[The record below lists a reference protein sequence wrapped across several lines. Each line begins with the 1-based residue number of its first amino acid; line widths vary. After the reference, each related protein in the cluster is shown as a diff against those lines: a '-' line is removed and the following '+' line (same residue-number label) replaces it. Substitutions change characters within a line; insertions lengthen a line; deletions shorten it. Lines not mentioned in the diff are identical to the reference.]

1 MPLTLMEKEKSPS
14 TSSSEAS
21 EDFFIAINLSFVEEE
36 EDVCNSQV
44 SDVLTRLRGR
54 THFRGV

>member
-21 EDFFIAINLSFVEEE
+21 EKFLIALNLLFVEEE
-36 EDVCNSQV
+36 EDVWKSPI
-44 SDVLTRLRGR
+44 SGI
-54 THFRGV
+54 